1 MVNVEIQTLNVG
13 DYVKKIIKMESML
26 KDIKRG
32 LTLFDNDFQKSI
44 KRGKQDIA
52 ENRVTVCKTED
63 DLDEFFAS
71 I

>member
-1 MVNVEIQTLNVG
+1 MEVQNLNVS
-13 DYVKKIIKMESML
+13 DYIKKIIKMESML

-32 LTLFDNDFQKSI
+32 LSLFDNDFQKSI

-63 DLDEFFAS
+63 DLDKFFAS

>member
-1 MVNVEIQTLNVG
+1 MEVQNLNVS
-13 DYVKKIIKMESML
+13 DYIKKIIKMESML

-32 LTLFDNDFQKSI
+32 LSLFDNDFQKSI
-44 KRGKQDIA
+44 KRGKRDIE

-63 DLDEFFAS
+63 DLDKFFAS